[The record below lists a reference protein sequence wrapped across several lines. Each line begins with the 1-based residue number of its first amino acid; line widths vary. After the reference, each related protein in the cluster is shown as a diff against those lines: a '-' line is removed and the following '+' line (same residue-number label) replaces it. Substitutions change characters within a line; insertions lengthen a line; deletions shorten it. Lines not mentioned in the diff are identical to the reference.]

1 MGGFLKFLV
10 GLVVVL
16 GGLLYALT
24 LVDLGR
30 FAPRIEQAAKEATGR
45 DLKIAGGMHVGLSLM
60 PSLVAEKVSFGNAP
74 WGTKPTMV
82 SANKLGLTLA
92 LVPLFSGKV
101 ALQNVEL
108 DGADIFLETDQNGK
122 GNWELFDKG
131 TTTPDQAGGGSSG
144 FSLGSI
150 PQVAVTNL
158 KIAYRD
164 GTTGKL
170 STAAFKDVSVKAKG
184 AGIHAT
190 IEGDVNGSPVVF
202 ASDVSGNG
210 SDIQLDN
217 TSFTVAGTSAKG
229 DLSLSLEGKPTIE
242 GVLESDKLDL
252 TTLTGGGKES
262 GAGGKGGPIF
272 SRDPLPLD
280 ALTSADANLT
290 LKIDELLVS
299 GLKFSNVIIPVQLAS
314 GVLSVP
320 VSASYLGTKINA
332 KLGAKAA
339 GKSVTLK
346 ASSSGF
352 NFGQM
357 LKDMGVTDMISAKA
371 DFGAQ
376 LAGSGGSLHAIASS
390 LSGQTN
396 FAMGKGTINSKAF
409 AIVSNDLAKA
419 IIPTGSSGN
428 TATLVCALSRF
439 DFNGGVGT
447 SKALAMETDSLVTT
461 GGGSIDLGNETID
474 LLLKPK
480 PKQASLVSLAFPIR
494 VSGPLAA
501 PSAGL
506 DKTGA
511 ATSIATGVAGVA
523 LTGGVGALLPLMSTG
538 SGSATASGGCGALAA
553 NAAKG
558 DTGVTGTVSGA
569 ADSVSKGVG
578 GAVESVTKGFGG
590 LFK

>member
-10 GLVVVL
+10 GLVIVL
-16 GGLLYALT
+16 GGLFYALT

-30 FAPRIEQAAKEATGR
+30 FAPRIEQAAKDATGR
-45 DLKIAGGMHVGLSLM
+45 DLKIAGGVHIGLSLM
-60 PSLVAEKVSFGNAP
+60 PSLIAEKVSFGNAP
-74 WGTKPTMV
+74 WGTRPIMV
-82 SANKLGLTLA
+82 SADKLGLTLS

-131 TTTPDQAGGGSSG
+131 TQTPDQAGGGSSG
-144 FSLGSI
+144 FSLGAI
-150 PQVAVTNL
+150 PQVAISDM

-164 GTTGKL
+164 GATGKL
-170 STAAFKDVSVKAKG
+170 SKAAFKDVSVKAKG
-184 AGIHAT
+184 SGIHAT
-190 IEGDVNGSPVVF
+190 VEGDVNGTPVIF

-210 SDIQLDN
+210 SDIHLDN

-229 DLSLSLEGKPTIE
+229 DLSLSLDGKPTIE

-252 TTLTGGGKES
+252 TTLAGGGKAS
-262 GAGGKGGPIF
+262 GSGKGGPIF
-272 SRDPLPLD
+272 SRDPLPLE
-280 ALTSADANLT
+280 ALNSADANLT

-299 GLKFSNVIIPVQLAS
+299 GLKFSNVIIPVQLA
-314 GVLSVP
+314 GGNLSMP
-320 VSASYLGTKINA
+320 VSMSYLGTKISA

-339 GKSVTLK
+339 NRSVNLK
-346 ASSSGF
+346 ATSSGF

-357 LKDMGVTDMISAKA
+357 LKDMKVTDMISAKA

-396 FAMGKGTINSKAF
+396 FAMGKGSINSKAF

-419 IIPTGSSGN
+419 VVPSGSSSN

-439 DFNGGVGT
+439 DFNGGVGV

-461 GGGSIDLGNETID
+461 GGGSINLGNETID

-480 PKQASLVSLAFPIR
+480 PKEASLVSLAFPIR
-494 VSGPLAA
+494 VSGSLAA
-501 PSAGL
+501 PSAGI

-511 ATSIATGVAGVA
+511 AKSIATGVAGVA

-538 SGSATASGGCGALAA
+538 SGSASASGGCGALAA
-553 NAAKG
+553 NAARG
-558 DTGVTGTVSGA
+558 DGGIAGSVGGA
-569 ADSVSKGVG
+569 AESVSKGVG
-578 GAVESVTKGFGG
+578 GAVESVTKGFGD